1 MGIPAHYALMAH
13 RLPSSLS
20 VNPKFTKSLQGRTLR
35 LVIAIRS
42 DTVMSQVDLQCGP
55 YRVVSLISTEGVR
68 ELGLEVGSIAM
79 AQIKATNV
87 SLQIPRGGNL

>member
-1 MGIPAHYALMAH
+1 
-13 RLPSSLS
+13 
-20 VNPKFTKSLQGRTLR
+20 
-35 LVIAIRS
+35 
-42 DTVMSQVDLQCGP
+42 MSQVDLQCGP